1 MKSGAFWPV
10 LDSAAIAAGALED
23 EALQRLLG
31 AWDPVSEPEACR
43 GGAARAAF
51 ACRMARDAARASRK
65 VWAGNAL
72 DEARLLF
79 ERADAFCIAAE
90 AMCGALQRARRIR

>member
-1 MKSGAFWPV
+1 
-10 LDSAAIAAGALED
+10 
-23 EALQRLLG
+23 
-31 AWDPVSEPEACR
+31 
-43 GGAARAAF
+43 
-51 ACRMARDAARASRK
+51 MARDAARASRK